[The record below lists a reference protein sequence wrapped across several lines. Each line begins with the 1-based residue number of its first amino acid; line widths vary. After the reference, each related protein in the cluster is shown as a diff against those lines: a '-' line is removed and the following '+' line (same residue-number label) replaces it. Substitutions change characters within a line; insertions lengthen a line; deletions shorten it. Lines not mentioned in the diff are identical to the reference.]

1 MWPCFKRPFTY
12 EGTSVVPHHKALF
25 IDSQFI
31 AHWDF
36 SVKRH
41 IIIKSHRMPE
51 CVPFENV

>member
-1 MWPCFKRPFTY
+1 MWRCFKRPFTY
-12 EGTSVVPHHKALF
+12 EGTSVLPHHKALF